1 MSSSTMNGGE
11 FLNLKTSESTFFLM
25 IFFQFILEKFGESL
39 VHHKLV
45 SGDHDDVGETLEVC
59 VHGDESAFN
68 LEIKIY
74 SKSGRENVHPLIP

>member
-1 MSSSTMNGGE
+1 M
-11 FLNLKTSESTFFLM
+11 
-25 IFFQFILEKFGESL
+25 
-39 VHHKLV
+39 HHKLV

-59 VHGDESAFN
+59 VNGDESAFN